1 MFSDGDI
8 KTSAKVCILGQTV
21 VDNLFPDG
29 SDPLGKVVR
38 FNSIPFRVVG
48 VLKKKGYNSMGMDQ
62 DDLVLAPY
70 TTVMKR
76 ILAQTYLGGIVCS
89 AVTEG
94 VTDKATEEITEIL
107 RRMHKLKDGT
117 DETEGDEDDF
127 NIRSQEEL
135 SSMMNSTTTMLTV
148 LLGCVAGISLIVG
161 GIGIMNI
168 MYVSVTER
176 TREIGL
182 RMSVGARGVDILSQ
196 FLIEAILLS
205 VTGGIGD
212 IWSRNKN
219 ITKGVKVEVGSQEA
233 AVDLFIIVEYGKPIQ
248 KVAAEVQENV
258 RKAMEGLTGLHVVK
272 VDVHVQGVSF
282 EMEKK
287 ATENL
292 LEASKKP
299 EQTEPAKPEE
309 KPADSDDE
317 TVRDEAISEESE
329 FDANV
334 LEEEAAVDGAEESA
348 AEENRKPKRP
358 PKARLRS

>member
-1 MFSDGDI
+1 MAQKQPKKENLPVKVDVDLANGGTITYANEVIATIAGVAANEVDG
-8 KTSAKVCILGQTV
+8 
-21 VDNLFPDG
+21 
-29 SDPLGKVVR
+29 
-38 FNSIPFRVVG
+38 
-48 VLKKKGYNSMGMDQ
+48 
-62 DDLVLAPY
+62 
-70 TTVMKR
+70 
-76 ILAQTYLGGIVCS
+76 
-89 AVTEG
+89 
-94 VTDKATEEITEIL
+94 
-107 RRMHKLKDGT
+107 
-117 DETEGDEDDF
+117 
-127 NIRSQEEL
+127 
-135 SSMMNSTTTMLTV
+135 
-148 LLGCVAGISLIVG
+148 VAG
-161 GIGIMNI
+161 M
-168 MYVSVTER
+168 
-176 TREIGL
+176 
-182 RMSVGARGVDILSQ
+182 
-196 FLIEAILLS
+196 S

-299 EQTEPAKPEE
+299 EQNEAAKPEE

>member
-1 MFSDGDI
+1 MAQKQPKKENLPVKVDVDLANGGTITYANEVIATIAGVAANEVDG
-8 KTSAKVCILGQTV
+8 
-21 VDNLFPDG
+21 
-29 SDPLGKVVR
+29 
-38 FNSIPFRVVG
+38 
-48 VLKKKGYNSMGMDQ
+48 
-62 DDLVLAPY
+62 
-70 TTVMKR
+70 
-76 ILAQTYLGGIVCS
+76 
-89 AVTEG
+89 
-94 VTDKATEEITEIL
+94 
-107 RRMHKLKDGT
+107 
-117 DETEGDEDDF
+117 
-127 NIRSQEEL
+127 
-135 SSMMNSTTTMLTV
+135 
-148 LLGCVAGISLIVG
+148 VAG
-161 GIGIMNI
+161 M
-168 MYVSVTER
+168 
-176 TREIGL
+176 
-182 RMSVGARGVDILSQ
+182 
-196 FLIEAILLS
+196 S

-299 EQTEPAKPEE
+299 EQGESAKAEE

-334 LEEEAAVDGAEESA
+334 LEEEAAVDGAEESPV
-348 AEENRKPKRP
+348 EENSKPKRP